1 MYALV
6 NFTDF
11 SISFFGGFLL
21 FGPTVRRR
29 PRRDAAAARW
39 WRPRIARHCAA
50 PRAALRLPPFAEP
63 REPSSES
70 VSCNFTKNPTVKQ
83 HCPPEQAGRCTR
95 RDLTKFCFFG
105 AKNFMCKLDDL
116 LTLRPAAGKGLLW
129 PQLESIDWEALVTEG
144 MPIFNN
150 QLIVPVGGTLN
161 GTSYGTSSGTSNGS
175 SEAEATVTA
184 SNDLDFESI
193 LEVEGFLE
201 NSVFED
207 EETCSS
213 GSSSTLSHGSSN
225 QGSLSRSIDNKTV
238 CRELRRKLL
247 VLFSV
252 TNSL

>member
-1 MYALV
+1 
-6 NFTDF
+6 
-11 SISFFGGFLL
+11 
-21 FGPTVRRR
+21 
-29 PRRDAAAARW
+29 
-39 WRPRIARHCAA
+39 
-50 PRAALRLPPFAEP
+50 
-63 REPSSES
+63 
-70 VSCNFTKNPTVKQ
+70 
-83 HCPPEQAGRCTR
+83 
-95 RDLTKFCFFG
+95 
-105 AKNFMCKLDDL
+105 MCKLDDL

-129 PQLESIDWEALVTEG
+129 PQLESINWEALVSSEG

-150 QLIVPVGGTLN
+150 QLIVPVGGTSNDTLI
-161 GTSYGTSSGTSNGS
+161 GTSYGTSNGS

-225 QGSLSRSIDNKTV
+225 QGSLSRSIHNKTV
-238 CRELRRKLL
+238 CKELRRKLS

-252 TNSL
+252 K

>member
-1 MYALV
+1 
-6 NFTDF
+6 
-11 SISFFGGFLL
+11 
-21 FGPTVRRR
+21 
-29 PRRDAAAARW
+29 
-39 WRPRIARHCAA
+39 
-50 PRAALRLPPFAEP
+50 
-63 REPSSES
+63 
-70 VSCNFTKNPTVKQ
+70 
-83 HCPPEQAGRCTR
+83 
-95 RDLTKFCFFG
+95 
-105 AKNFMCKLDDL
+105 MCKLDDL

-129 PQLESIDWEALVTEG
+129 PQLESINWEALVTSEG

-150 QLIVPVGGTLN
+150 QLIVPVGGTSN